1 MIRILRWVV
10 CTIVF
15 GAALLSANGGMRAAC
30 AQDASKPDAPSADP
44 SPAVKNTVGEIL
56 ADSTS
61 AVTLL
66 ALPMRGSYD
75 QHTEG
80 IMKLMSYA
88 GPRGI
93 VRDMPFGLYYNS
105 PANTPADSLR
115 WDLCV
120 PVPTGTPAEPPF
132 VVREMP
138 PLFVAEVICTG
149 PYEGVTAC
157 FDALSAWVEKN
168 GYAIDGPCMEQW
180 LGDPSTMP
188 AEKLE
193 SRISFP
199 IRKQ

>member
-10 CTIVF
+10 FTIVP
-15 GAALLSANGGMRAAC
+15 GVVLLSASGWLSTAC
-30 AQDASKPDAPSADP
+30 AQDAAKPDAPSADP
-44 SPAVKNTVGEIL
+44 SAPIQNSVGEIL
-56 ADSTS
+56 TDSTS
-61 AVTLL
+61 AVTVLV
-66 ALPMRGSYD
+66 LPMRGNYD
-75 QHTEG
+75 QHGEG
-80 IMKLMSYA
+80 ITKLMSYA

-93 VRDMPFGLYYNS
+93 VRDMPFALYYNS

-138 PLFVAEVICTG
+138 PMFVAEVICTG
-149 PYEGVTAC
+149 PYGGVTAC
-157 FDALSAWVEKN
+157 YDALSAWIEKN

-180 LGDPSTMP
+180 LGNPSTMP

-199 IRKQ
+199 IRKK